1 MDHQSCYCRRHS
13 LQYKLHKTRTVHILS
28 FFPPF
33 TSLLHS
39 FIFQQ
44 CIKLLCTQLMGSQE
58 PFLHHFRQE
67 CMLLSPR
74 RKSPPPH
81 THTHTQ
87 SQAGQVSLKIT
98 LSFRFRVQKFL
109 PDWQRR
115 VFYAHFYFG
124 YVEQEKNCPV
134 TCPLIYVPLRRL

>member
-1 MDHQSCYCRRHS
+1 
-13 LQYKLHKTRTVHILS
+13 
-28 FFPPF
+28 
-33 TSLLHS
+33 
-39 FIFQQ
+39 
-44 CIKLLCTQLMGSQE
+44 
-58 PFLHHFRQE
+58 
-67 CMLLSPR
+67 MLLSAPQSAIQTTQNPNCTHPEFLSSFYLASPFFYLPAVYQITLHTTHGQSR
-74 RKSPPPH
+74 TFPSPFPARMYAIKSKKKVPPPPH